1 MPARFLRLL
10 ASLWDGGGGGSGF
23 HIISLIAMDLAS
35 PPRRVSPAR
44 ADMVDDVGAAAVSA
58 VSPKLPA
65 AATTAAEVEPADANA
80 ASAEP
85 TCTSIG
91 GHKIN
96 EQNRISVAH
105 LRGKCGADFEGKAA

>member
-1 MPARFLRLL
+1 
-10 ASLWDGGGGGSGF
+10 
-23 HIISLIAMDLAS
+23 MDLAS

-44 ADMVDDVGAAAVSA
+44 ADMVDDVGAATVSA

-65 AATTAAEVEPADANA
+65 AATPAAEVEPADAA
-80 ASAEP
+80 SASASASAEP

-96 EQNRISVAH
+96 EQNRVSVAH
-105 LRGKCGADFEGKAA
+105 LRGTCGADFEGKAA

>member
-1 MPARFLRLL
+1 MDCFGWGWEVGA
-10 ASLWDGGGGGSGF
+10 ASTSY
-23 HIISLIAMDLAS
+23 LIAMNLAS

-65 AATTAAEVEPADANA
+65 AAPPAAEVEPADANA

-85 TCTSIG
+85 TCTSTG

-105 LRGKCGADFEGKAA
+105 LRGTCGAGFEGKAA

>member
-1 MPARFLRLL
+1 MVQWYSRLGE
-10 ASLWDGGGGGSGF
+10 ASTSY
-23 HIISLIAMDLAS
+23 LIAMDLAS

-65 AATTAAEVEPADANA
+65 AATPAAEVEPADATA
-80 ASAEP
+80 ASVYTSAEP
-85 TCTSIG
+85 TCTSTG
-91 GHKIN
+91 VHRIN

-105 LRGKCGADFEGKAA
+105 LRGTCGADFEGKAA

>member
-1 MPARFLRLL
+1 
-10 ASLWDGGGGGSGF
+10 
-23 HIISLIAMDLAS
+23 MDLAS

-44 ADMVDDVGAAAVSA
+44 ADMVDDVGAATVSD

-65 AATTAAEVEPADANA
+65 AAEVEPADANA

-85 TCTSIG
+85 TRTSTG
-91 GHKIN
+91 GHRIK

-105 LRGKCGADFEGKAA
+105 LRGTCGADFEGKAA